1 MILFTMLGATDKDVT
16 YGEVRTSNELTARAY
31 VINTLEEKNKIIN
44 NLKAREAELLQG
56 SQ

>member
-1 MILFTMLGATDKDVT
+1 MLGATDKDVT